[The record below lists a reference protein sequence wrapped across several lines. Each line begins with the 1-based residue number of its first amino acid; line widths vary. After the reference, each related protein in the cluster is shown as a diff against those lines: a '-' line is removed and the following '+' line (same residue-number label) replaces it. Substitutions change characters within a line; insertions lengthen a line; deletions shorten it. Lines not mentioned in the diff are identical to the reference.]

1 MQLED
6 VLMRRASRGDT
17 LVEVLL
23 GVTIFSLVAVITLE
37 TMNRGMAIS
46 QYALETTLVR
56 QQVDAQAEML
66 RYTHDTKSDIWKK
79 LVADNAVS
87 IATVGDNEGGLGLA
101 ACPDNFSNREFALV
115 ATPAHASKISI
126 LNNPGDY
133 KQAETYARVDG
144 DTKKTYG
151 ISVRLVKPSTANGSK
166 DSNKYDAYIKACWMP
181 VGSKM
186 PATIGTIVRLY
197 DSGR

>member
-1 MQLED
+1 
-6 VLMRRASRGDT
+6 MRKFSRGDT

-23 GVTIFSLVAVITLE
+23 GVTIFSLVAVIALE
-37 TMNRGMAIS
+37 TMNRGMAIA
-46 QYALETTLVR
+46 QYSLETTLVR

-66 RYTHDTKSDIWKK
+66 RYAHDMKNDTWKK
-79 LVADNAVS
+79 LVDNNSVS
-87 IATVGDNEGGLGLA
+87 VSVVNDNEGNLGVEKCPDDFSTKEFTLA
-101 ACPDNFSNREFALV
+101 A
-115 ATPAHASKISI
+115 TPSLASKISI

-133 KQAETYARVDG
+133 KAAETYARVDS

-151 ISVRLVKPSTANGSK
+151 ISVRLVKPSTATGSR

-197 DSGR
+197 DSGL

>member
-1 MQLED
+1 
-6 VLMRRASRGDT
+6 MRKLNRGDT

-23 GVTIFSLVAVITLE
+23 GVTIFSLVAVIALE
-37 TMNRGMAIS
+37 TMNRGMAIA
-46 QYALETTLVR
+46 QYSLETTLVR

-66 RYTHDTKSDIWKK
+66 RYAHDMKNDTWKK
-79 LVADNAVS
+79 LVDNNSVSVSAVN
-87 IATVGDNEGGLGLA
+87 DNEGNLGVEKCPDDFSTKEFVLA
-101 ACPDNFSNREFALV
+101 A
-115 ATPAHASKISI
+115 TPSLASKISI

-133 KQAETYARVDG
+133 KAAETYARVDS

-151 ISVRLVKPSTANGSK
+151 ISVRLVKPSTATGSR

-197 DSGR
+197 DSGL

>member
-1 MQLED
+1 
-6 VLMRRASRGDT
+6 MRKFNRGDT

-23 GVTIFSLVAVITLE
+23 GVTIFSLVAVIALE
-37 TMNRGMAIS
+37 TMNRGMAIA
-46 QYALETTLVR
+46 QYSLETTLVR

-66 RYTHDTKSDIWKK
+66 RYAHDMKNDTWKK
-79 LVADNAVS
+79 LVDNNSVS
-87 IATVGDNEGGLGLA
+87 VSVVNGSEGNLGA
-101 ACPDNFSNREFALV
+101 EKCPDDFSTKEFALA
-115 ATPAHASKISI
+115 ATPSLASKISI

-133 KQAETYARVDG
+133 KAAETYARVDS

-151 ISVRLVKPSTANGSK
+151 ISVRLVKPSTATGSR

-197 DSGR
+197 DSGL

>member
-1 MQLED
+1 MLREV
-6 VLMRRASRGDT
+6 VLMRKFNRGDT

-23 GVTIFSLVAVITLE
+23 GVTIFSLVAVIALE
-37 TMNRGMAIS
+37 TMNRGMAIA
-46 QYALETTLVR
+46 QYSLETTLVR
-56 QQVDAQAEML
+56 QQVDAQAEMI
-66 RYTHDTKSDIWKK
+66 RYAHDMKNDTWKK
-79 LVADNAVS
+79 LVDNNSVSVSAVN
-87 IATVGDNEGGLGLA
+87 DNEGNLGVEK
-101 ACPDNFSNREFALV
+101 CPDDFSTKEFALA
-115 ATPAHASKISI
+115 ATPSLASKISI

-133 KQAETYARVDG
+133 KAAETYARVDS

-151 ISVRLVKPSTANGSK
+151 ISVRLVKPSTTTGSR

-197 DSGR
+197 DSGL

>member
-1 MQLED
+1 
-6 VLMRRASRGDT
+6 MRKFNRGDT

-23 GVTIFSLVAVITLE
+23 GVTIFSLVAVIALE
-37 TMNRGMAIS
+37 TMNRGMAIA
-46 QYALETTLVR
+46 QYSLETTLVR

-66 RYTHDTKSDIWKK
+66 RYAHDMKNDTWKK
-79 LVADNAVS
+79 LVDNNSVSVSAVN
-87 IATVGDNEGGLGLA
+87 DNEGNLGVEK
-101 ACPDNFSNREFALV
+101 CPDDFSTKEFALA
-115 ATPAHASKISI
+115 ATPSLASKISI

-133 KQAETYARVDG
+133 KAAETYARVDS

-151 ISVRLVKPSTANGSK
+151 ISVRLVKPSMVTGSR

-197 DSGR
+197 DSGL

>member
-1 MQLED
+1 
-6 VLMRRASRGDT
+6 MRKLNRGDT

-23 GVTIFSLVAVITLE
+23 GVTIFSLVAVVALE
-37 TMNRGMAIS
+37 TMNRGMAIA
-46 QYALETTLVR
+46 QYSLETTLVR

-66 RYTHDTKSDIWKK
+66 RYAHDMKNDTWKK
-79 LVADNAVS
+79 LVDNNSVSVSAVN
-87 IATVGDNEGGLGLA
+87 GNEGNLGVEK
-101 ACPDNFSNREFALV
+101 CPDDFSTKEFALA
-115 ATPAHASKISI
+115 ATPSLASKISI

-133 KQAETYARVDG
+133 KAAETYARVDS

-151 ISVRLVKPSTANGSK
+151 ISVRLVKPSTTTGSR

-197 DSGR
+197 DSGL

>member
-1 MQLED
+1 
-6 VLMRRASRGDT
+6 MRKFNRGDT

-23 GVTIFSLVAVITLE
+23 GVTIFSLVAVIALE
-37 TMNRGMAIS
+37 TMNRGMAIA
-46 QYALETTLVR
+46 QYSLETTLAR

-66 RYTHDTKSDIWKK
+66 RYAHDMKNDTWKK
-79 LVADNAVS
+79 LVDNNSVS
-87 IATVGDNEGGLGLA
+87 VSVVDDNEGSLGVEK
-101 ACPDNFSNREFALV
+101 CPDDFSTKEFALA
-115 ATPAHASKISI
+115 ATPSLASKISI

-133 KQAETYARVDG
+133 KAAETYARVDS

-151 ISVRLVKPSTANGSK
+151 ISVRLVKPSTTTGSR

-197 DSGR
+197 DSGL

>member
-1 MQLED
+1 
-6 VLMRRASRGDT
+6 MRKLNRGDT

-23 GVTIFSLVAVITLE
+23 GVTIFSLVAVVALE
-37 TMNRGMAIS
+37 TMNRGMAIA
-46 QYALETTLVR
+46 QYSLETTLVR
-56 QQVDAQAEML
+56 QQVDAQAEMI
-66 RYTHDTKSDIWKK
+66 RYAHDMKNDTWKK
-79 LVADNAVS
+79 LVDNNSVSVSAVN
-87 IATVGDNEGGLGLA
+87 GNEGNLGVEK
-101 ACPDNFSNREFALV
+101 CPDDFSTKEFALA
-115 ATPAHASKISI
+115 ATPSLASKISI

-133 KQAETYARVDG
+133 KAAETYARVDS

-151 ISVRLVKPSTANGSK
+151 VSVRLVKPSTTTGSR

-197 DSGR
+197 DSGL

>member
-1 MQLED
+1 
-6 VLMRRASRGDT
+6 MRKFNRGDT

-23 GVTIFSLVAVITLE
+23 GVTIFSLVAVISLE
-37 TMNRGMAIS
+37 TMNRGMAIA
-46 QYALETTLVR
+46 QYSLETTLVR

-66 RYTHDTKSDIWKK
+66 RYAHDMKNDTWKK
-79 LVADNAVS
+79 LVDNNSVSVSAVN
-87 IATVGDNEGGLGLA
+87 DNEGNLGVEK
-101 ACPDNFSNREFALV
+101 CPDDFSTKEFALA
-115 ATPAHASKISI
+115 ATPSLASKISI

-133 KQAETYARVDG
+133 KAAETYARVDS

-151 ISVRLVKPSTANGSK
+151 ISVRLVKPSTATGSR

-197 DSGR
+197 DSGL

>member
-1 MQLED
+1 
-6 VLMRRASRGDT
+6 MRKFNRGDT

-23 GVTIFSLVAVITLE
+23 GVTIFSLVAVISLE
-37 TMNRGMAIS
+37 TMNRGMAIA
-46 QYALETTLVR
+46 QYSLETTLVR

-66 RYTHDTKSDIWKK
+66 RYAHDMKNDTWKK
-79 LVADNAVS
+79 LVDNNSVS
-87 IATVGDNEGGLGLA
+87 VSVVNDNEGNLGVEK
-101 ACPDNFSNREFALV
+101 CPDDFSTKEFALA
-115 ATPAHASKISI
+115 ATPSLASKISI

-133 KQAETYARVDG
+133 KAAETYARVDS

-151 ISVRLVKPSTANGSK
+151 ISVRLVKPSTATGSR

-197 DSGR
+197 DSGL

>member
-1 MQLED
+1 
-6 VLMRRASRGDT
+6 MRKFNRGDT

-23 GVTIFSLVAVITLE
+23 GVTIFSLVAVIALE
-37 TMNRGMAIS
+37 TMNRGMAIA
-46 QYALETTLVR
+46 QYSLETTLVR

-66 RYTHDTKSDIWKK
+66 RYAHDMKN
-79 LVADNAVS
+79 DNSVSVSAVN
-87 IATVGDNEGGLGLA
+87 GNEGNLGVEK
-101 ACPDNFSNREFALV
+101 CPDDFSTKEFALT
-115 ATPAHASKISI
+115 ATPSLASKISI

-133 KQAETYARVDG
+133 KAAETYARVDS

-151 ISVRLVKPSTANGSK
+151 ISVRLVKPSTATGSR

-181 VGSKM
+181 VGNKM

-197 DSGR
+197 DSGL

>member
-1 MQLED
+1 
-6 VLMRRASRGDT
+6 MRKFNRGDT

-23 GVTIFSLVAVITLE
+23 GVTIFSLVAVISLE
-37 TMNRGMAIS
+37 TMNRGMAIA
-46 QYALETTLVR
+46 QYSLETTLVR

-66 RYTHDTKSDIWKK
+66 RYAHDMKNDTWKK
-79 LVADNAVS
+79 LVDNNSVSVSAVNS
-87 IATVGDNEGGLGLA
+87 NEGNLGA
-101 ACPDNFSNREFALV
+101 EKCPDDFSTKEFALA
-115 ATPAHASKISI
+115 ATPSLASKISI

-133 KQAETYARVDG
+133 KAAETYARVDS

-151 ISVRLVKPSTANGSK
+151 ISVRLVKPSTATGSR

-197 DSGR
+197 DSGL

>member
-1 MQLED
+1 
-6 VLMRRASRGDT
+6 MRKLNRGDT

-23 GVTIFSLVAVITLE
+23 GVTIFSLVAVIALE
-37 TMNRGMAIS
+37 TMNRGMAIA
-46 QYALETTLVR
+46 QYSLETTLVR

-66 RYTHDTKSDIWKK
+66 RYAHDMKNDTWKK
-79 LVADNAVS
+79 LVDNNSVSVSAVN
-87 IATVGDNEGGLGLA
+87 GNEGNLGVEK
-101 ACPDNFSNREFALV
+101 CPDDFSTKEFALA
-115 ATPAHASKISI
+115 ATPSLASKISI

-133 KQAETYARVDG
+133 KAAETYARVDS

-151 ISVRLVKPSTANGSK
+151 ISVRLVKPSTATGSR

-186 PATIGTIVRLY
+186 PATLGTIVRLY
-197 DSGR
+197 DSGL

>member
-1 MQLED
+1 
-6 VLMRRASRGDT
+6 MRKLNRGDT

-23 GVTIFSLVAVITLE
+23 GVTIFSLVAVIALE
-37 TMNRGMAIS
+37 TMNRGMAIA
-46 QYALETTLVR
+46 QYSLETTLVR

-66 RYTHDTKSDIWKK
+66 RYAHDMKNDTWKK
-79 LVADNAVS
+79 LVDNNSVSVSAVN
-87 IATVGDNEGGLGLA
+87 GNEGNLGVEK
-101 ACPDNFSNREFALV
+101 CPDDFSTKEFALA
-115 ATPAHASKISI
+115 ATPSLASKISI

-133 KQAETYARVDG
+133 KAAETYARVDS

-151 ISVRLVKPSTANGSK
+151 ISVRLVKPSTTTGSR

-197 DSGR
+197 DSGL

>member
-1 MQLED
+1 
-6 VLMRRASRGDT
+6 MRKFNRGDT

-23 GVTIFSLVAVITLE
+23 GVTIFSLVAVIALE
-37 TMNRGMAIS
+37 TMNRGMAIA
-46 QYALETTLVR
+46 QYSLETTLVR
-56 QQVDAQAEML
+56 QQIDAQAEML
-66 RYTHDTKSDIWKK
+66 RYAHDMKNDTWKK
-79 LVADNAVS
+79 LVDNNSVSVSAVNS
-87 IATVGDNEGGLGLA
+87 NEGNLGA
-101 ACPDNFSNREFALV
+101 EKCPDDFSTKEFALA
-115 ATPAHASKISI
+115 ATPSLASKISI

-133 KQAETYARVDG
+133 KAAETYARVDS

-151 ISVRLVKPSTANGSK
+151 ISVRLVKPSTATGSR

-197 DSGR
+197 DSGL

>member
-56 QQVDAQAEML
+56 QQVDAQAEIL
-66 RYTHDTKSDIWKK
+66 RYAHDTKSDIWKK
-79 LVADNAVS
+79 LVNDNAVS
-87 IATVGDNEGGLGLA
+87 IAAVGDNEGGLGMA
-101 ACPDNFSNREFALV
+101 ACPDGFSNREFALA
-115 ATPAHASKISI
+115 ATSAHTSKISI

-151 ISVRLVKPSTANGSK
+151 ISVRLVKPSTATGSK

-197 DSGR
+197 DSGH

>member
-1 MQLED
+1 
-6 VLMRRASRGDT
+6 MRKFNRGDT

-23 GVTIFSLVAVITLE
+23 GVTIFSLVAVIALE
-37 TMNRGMAIS
+37 TMNRGMAIA
-46 QYALETTLVR
+46 QYSLETTLVR

-66 RYTHDTKSDIWKK
+66 RYAHDMKNDTWKK
-79 LVADNAVS
+79 LVDNNSVSVSAVN
-87 IATVGDNEGGLGLA
+87 GNEGNLGVEK
-101 ACPDNFSNREFALV
+101 CPDDFSTKEFALA
-115 ATPAHASKISI
+115 ATPSLASKISI

-133 KQAETYARVDG
+133 KTAETYARVDS

-151 ISVRLVKPSTANGSK
+151 ISVRLVKPSTATGSR

-197 DSGR
+197 DSGL

>member
-1 MQLED
+1 
-6 VLMRRASRGDT
+6 MRKFNRGDT

-23 GVTIFSLVAVITLE
+23 GVTIFSLVAVIALE
-37 TMNRGMAIS
+37 TMNRGMAIA
-46 QYALETTLVR
+46 QYSLETTLVR
-56 QQVDAQAEML
+56 QQVDAQAEIL
-66 RYTHDTKSDIWKK
+66 RYAHDMKNDTWKK
-79 LVADNAVS
+79 LVDNNSVSVSAVN
-87 IATVGDNEGGLGLA
+87 GNEGNLGVEK
-101 ACPDNFSNREFALV
+101 CPDDFSTKEFALA
-115 ATPAHASKISI
+115 ATPSLASKISI

-133 KQAETYARVDG
+133 KAAETYARVDS

-151 ISVRLVKPSTANGSK
+151 ISVRLVKPSTATGSR

-197 DSGR
+197 DSGL

>member
-1 MQLED
+1 
-6 VLMRRASRGDT
+6 MRKFNRGDT

-23 GVTIFSLVAVITLE
+23 GVTIFSLVAVIALE
-37 TMNRGMAIS
+37 TMSRGMAIA
-46 QYALETTLVR
+46 QYSLETTLVR

-66 RYTHDTKSDIWKK
+66 RYAHDMKNDTWKK
-79 LVADNAVS
+79 LVDNNSVS
-87 IATVGDNEGGLGLA
+87 VSVVNDNEGNLGVEK
-101 ACPDNFSNREFALV
+101 CPDDFSTKEFALA
-115 ATPAHASKISI
+115 ATPSLASKISI

-133 KQAETYARVDG
+133 KAAETYARVDS

-151 ISVRLVKPSTANGSK
+151 ISVRLVKPSTATGSR

-197 DSGR
+197 DSGL

>member
-1 MQLED
+1 
-6 VLMRRASRGDT
+6 MRKFNRGDT

-23 GVTIFSLVAVITLE
+23 GVTIFSLVAVIALE
-37 TMNRGMAIS
+37 TMNRGMAIA
-46 QYALETTLVR
+46 QYSLETTLVR

-66 RYTHDTKSDIWKK
+66 RYAHDMKNDTWKK
-79 LVADNAVS
+79 LVDNNSVSVSAVN
-87 IATVGDNEGGLGLA
+87 DNEGNLGVEK
-101 ACPDNFSNREFALV
+101 CPDDFSTKEFALA
-115 ATPAHASKISI
+115 ATPSLASKISI

-133 KQAETYARVDG
+133 KAAETYARVDS

-151 ISVRLVKPSTANGSK
+151 ISVRLVKPSTTTGSG

-197 DSGR
+197 DSGL

>member
-1 MQLED
+1 
-6 VLMRRASRGDT
+6 MRRLNRGDT

-23 GVTIFSLVAVITLE
+23 GVTIFSLVAVVALE
-37 TMNRGMAIS
+37 TMNRGMAIA
-46 QYALETTLVR
+46 QYSLETTLVR

-66 RYTHDTKSDIWKK
+66 RYAHDMKNDTWKK
-79 LVADNAVS
+79 LVDNNSVS
-87 IATVGDNEGGLGLA
+87 VSVVNDNEGNLGVEK
-101 ACPDNFSNREFALV
+101 CPDDFSTKEFALA
-115 ATPAHASKISI
+115 ATPSLASKISI

-133 KQAETYARVDG
+133 KAAETYARVDS

-151 ISVRLVKPSTANGSK
+151 ISVRLVKPSTATGSR

-186 PATIGTIVRLY
+186 PATLGTIVRLY
-197 DSGR
+197 DSGL

>member
-1 MQLED
+1 
-6 VLMRRASRGDT
+6 MRKFNRGDT

-23 GVTIFSLVAVITLE
+23 GVTIFSLVAVIALE
-37 TMNRGMAIS
+37 TMNRGMAIA
-46 QYALETTLVR
+46 QYSLETTLVR

-66 RYTHDTKSDIWKK
+66 RYAHDMKNDTWKK
-79 LVADNAVS
+79 LVDNNSVSVSAVN
-87 IATVGDNEGGLGLA
+87 DNEGDLGVEK
-101 ACPDNFSNREFALV
+101 CPDDFSTKEFALA
-115 ATPAHASKISI
+115 ATPSLASKISI

-133 KQAETYARVDG
+133 KAAETYARVDS

-151 ISVRLVKPSTANGSK
+151 ISVRLVKPSTTTGSR

-197 DSGR
+197 DSGL

>member
-1 MQLED
+1 
-6 VLMRRASRGDT
+6 MRKFNRGDT

-23 GVTIFSLVAVITLE
+23 GVTIFSLVAVIALE
-37 TMNRGMAIS
+37 TMNRGMAIA
-46 QYALETTLVR
+46 QYSLETTLVR

-66 RYTHDTKSDIWKK
+66 RYAHDMKNDTWKK
-79 LVADNAVS
+79 LVDNNSVSVSAVN
-87 IATVGDNEGGLGLA
+87 DNEGNLGVEK
-101 ACPDNFSNREFALV
+101 CPDDFSTKEFALA
-115 ATPAHASKISI
+115 ATPSLASKISI
-126 LNNPGDY
+126 LNNPGNY
-133 KQAETYARVDG
+133 KAAETYARVDS

-151 ISVRLVKPSTANGSK
+151 ISVRLVKPSTTTGSR

-197 DSGR
+197 DSGL

>member
-1 MQLED
+1 
-6 VLMRRASRGDT
+6 MRKFNRGDT

-23 GVTIFSLVAVITLE
+23 GVTIFSLVAVIALE
-37 TMNRGMAIS
+37 TMNRGMAIA
-46 QYALETTLVR
+46 QYSLETTLVR

-66 RYTHDTKSDIWKK
+66 RYAHDMKNDTWKK
-79 LVADNAVS
+79 LVDNNSVK
-87 IATVGDNEGGLGLA
+87 
-101 ACPDNFSNREFALV
+101 EFALA
-115 ATPAHASKISI
+115 ATPSLASKISI

-133 KQAETYARVDG
+133 KAAETYARVDS

-151 ISVRLVKPSTANGSK
+151 ISVRLVKPSTATGSR

-197 DSGR
+197 DSGL

>member
-1 MQLED
+1 
-6 VLMRRASRGDT
+6 MRKFNRGDT

-23 GVTIFSLVAVITLE
+23 GVTIFSLVAVIALE
-37 TMNRGMAIS
+37 TMNRGMAIA
-46 QYALETTLVR
+46 QYSLETTLVR

-66 RYTHDTKSDIWKK
+66 RYAHDMKNDTWKK
-79 LVADNAVS
+79 LVDNNSVSVSAVN
-87 IATVGDNEGGLGLA
+87 GNEGNLGVEK
-101 ACPDNFSNREFALV
+101 CPDNFSTKEFALA
-115 ATPAHASKISI
+115 ATPSLASKISI

-133 KQAETYARVDG
+133 KAAETYARVDS

-151 ISVRLVKPSTANGSK
+151 ISVRLVKPSTATGSR

-197 DSGR
+197 DSGL

>member
-1 MQLED
+1 
-6 VLMRRASRGDT
+6 MRKFNRGDT

-23 GVTIFSLVAVITLE
+23 GVTIFSLVAIIALE
-37 TMNRGMAIS
+37 TMNRGMAIA
-46 QYALETTLVR
+46 QYSLETTLVR

-66 RYTHDTKSDIWKK
+66 RYAHDMKNDTWKK
-79 LVADNAVS
+79 LVDNNSVSVSAVN
-87 IATVGDNEGGLGLA
+87 DNEGNLGVEK
-101 ACPDNFSNREFALV
+101 CPDDFSTKEFALA
-115 ATPAHASKISI
+115 ATPSLASKISI

-133 KQAETYARVDG
+133 KAAETYARVDS

-151 ISVRLVKPSTANGSK
+151 ISVRLVKPSTATGSR

-197 DSGR
+197 DSGL

>member
-1 MQLED
+1 
-6 VLMRRASRGDT
+6 MRKFNRGDT

-23 GVTIFSLVAVITLE
+23 GVTIFSLVAVIALE
-37 TMNRGMAIS
+37 TMNRGMAIA
-46 QYALETTLVR
+46 QYSLETTLVR

-66 RYTHDTKSDIWKK
+66 RYAHDMKNDTWKK
-79 LVADNAVS
+79 LVDNNSVS
-87 IATVGDNEGGLGLA
+87 VSVVNDNEGNLGVEK
-101 ACPDNFSNREFALV
+101 CPDDFSTKEFALA
-115 ATPAHASKISI
+115 ATPSLASKISI

-133 KQAETYARVDG
+133 KAAETYARVDS

-151 ISVRLVKPSTANGSK
+151 ISVRLVKPSTATGSR

-197 DSGR
+197 DSGL

>member
-1 MQLED
+1 
-6 VLMRRASRGDT
+6 MRKFNRGDT

-23 GVTIFSLVAVITLE
+23 GVTIFSLVAVIALE
-37 TMNRGMAIS
+37 TMNRGMAIA
-46 QYALETTLVR
+46 QYSLETTLVR
-56 QQVDAQAEML
+56 QQVDAQAEMI
-66 RYTHDTKSDIWKK
+66 RYAHDMKNDTWKK
-79 LVADNAVS
+79 LVDNNSVSVSAVN
-87 IATVGDNEGGLGLA
+87 GNEGNLGVEK
-101 ACPDNFSNREFALV
+101 CSDDFSTKEFALA
-115 ATPAHASKISI
+115 ATPSLASKISI

-133 KQAETYARVDG
+133 KATETYARVDS

-151 ISVRLVKPSTANGSK
+151 ISVRLVKPSTTVGSR

-197 DSGR
+197 DSGL

>member
-1 MQLED
+1 
-6 VLMRRASRGDT
+6 MRRFNRGDT

-23 GVTIFSLVAVITLE
+23 GVTIFSLVAVIALE
-37 TMNRGMAIS
+37 TMNRGMAIA
-46 QYALETTLVR
+46 QYSLETTLVR

-66 RYTHDTKSDIWKK
+66 RYAHDMKNDTWKK
-79 LVADNAVS
+79 LVDNNSVSVSAVN
-87 IATVGDNEGGLGLA
+87 GNEGNLGVEK
-101 ACPDNFSNREFALV
+101 CPDDFSTKEFALA
-115 ATPAHASKISI
+115 ATPSLASKISI

-133 KQAETYARVDG
+133 KAAETYARVDS

-151 ISVRLVKPSTANGSK
+151 ISVRLVKPSTTTGSR

-197 DSGR
+197 DSGL

>member
-1 MQLED
+1 
-6 VLMRRASRGDT
+6 MRKFSRGDT

-23 GVTIFSLVAVITLE
+23 GVTIFSLVAVIALE
-37 TMNRGMAIS
+37 TMNRGMAIA
-46 QYALETTLVR
+46 QYSLETTLVR

-66 RYTHDTKSDIWKK
+66 RYAHDMKNDTWKK
-79 LVADNAVS
+79 LVDNNSVSVSAVN
-87 IATVGDNEGGLGLA
+87 DNEGNLGVEK
-101 ACPDNFSNREFALV
+101 CPDDFSTKEFALA
-115 ATPAHASKISI
+115 ATPSLASKISI

-133 KQAETYARVDG
+133 KAAETYARVDS

-151 ISVRLVKPSTANGSK
+151 VSVRLVKPSTTTGSR

-197 DSGR
+197 DSGL

>member
-1 MQLED
+1 
-6 VLMRRASRGDT
+6 MRKFNRGDT

-23 GVTIFSLVAVITLE
+23 GVTIFSLVAVVALE
-37 TMNRGMAIS
+37 TMNRGMAIA
-46 QYALETTLVR
+46 QYSLETTLVR

-66 RYTHDTKSDIWKK
+66 RYAHDMKNDTWKK
-79 LVADNAVS
+79 LVDNNSVS
-87 IATVGDNEGGLGLA
+87 VSVVNDNEGNLGA
-101 ACPDNFSNREFALV
+101 EKCPDDFSTKEFALA
-115 ATPAHASKISI
+115 ATPSLASKISI

-133 KQAETYARVDG
+133 KPAETYARVDS

-151 ISVRLVKPSTANGSK
+151 ISVRLVKPSTAIGSR

-197 DSGR
+197 DSGL

>member
-1 MQLED
+1 
-6 VLMRRASRGDT
+6 MRKFNRGDT

-23 GVTIFSLVAVITLE
+23 GVIIFSLVAVIALE
-37 TMNRGMAIS
+37 TMNRGMAIA
-46 QYALETTLVR
+46 QYSLETTLVR

-66 RYTHDTKSDIWKK
+66 RYAHDMKNDTWKK
-79 LVADNAVS
+79 LVDNNSVSVSAVN
-87 IATVGDNEGGLGLA
+87 DNEGNLGVEK
-101 ACPDNFSNREFALV
+101 CPDDFSTKEFALA
-115 ATPAHASKISI
+115 ATPSLASKISI

-133 KQAETYARVDG
+133 KAAETYARVDS

-151 ISVRLVKPSTANGSK
+151 ISVRLVKPSTATGSR

-197 DSGR
+197 DSGL

>member
-1 MQLED
+1 
-6 VLMRRASRGDT
+6 MRKFNRGDT

-23 GVTIFSLVAVITLE
+23 GVTIFSLVAVIALE
-37 TMNRGMAIS
+37 TMNRGMAIA
-46 QYALETTLVR
+46 QYSLETTLVR

-66 RYTHDTKSDIWKK
+66 RYAHDMKNDTWRK
-79 LVADNAVS
+79 LVDNNSVSVSAVN
-87 IATVGDNEGGLGLA
+87 GNEGNLGVEK
-101 ACPDNFSNREFALV
+101 CPDDFSTKEFALA
-115 ATPAHASKISI
+115 ATPSLASKISI

-133 KQAETYARVDG
+133 KAAETYARVDS

-151 ISVRLVKPSTANGSK
+151 ISVRLVKPSTTTGSR

-197 DSGR
+197 DSGL

>member
-1 MQLED
+1 
-6 VLMRRASRGDT
+6 MRKLNRGDT

-23 GVTIFSLVAVITLE
+23 GVTIFSLVAVIALE
-37 TMNRGMAIS
+37 TMNRGMAIA
-46 QYALETTLVR
+46 QYSLETTLVR

-66 RYTHDTKSDIWKK
+66 RYAHDMKNDTWKK
-79 LVADNAVS
+79 LVDNNSVSVSAVN
-87 IATVGDNEGGLGLA
+87 DNEGNLGVEK
-101 ACPDNFSNREFALV
+101 CPDDFSTKEFALA
-115 ATPAHASKISI
+115 ATPSLASKISI

-133 KQAETYARVDG
+133 KAAETYARVDS

-151 ISVRLVKPSTANGSK
+151 ISVRLVKPSTATGSR

-186 PATIGTIVRLY
+186 PATLGTIVRLY
-197 DSGR
+197 DSGL

>member
-1 MQLED
+1 
-6 VLMRRASRGDT
+6 MRKFSRGDT

-23 GVTIFSLVAVITLE
+23 GVTIFSLVAVIALE
-37 TMNRGMAIS
+37 TMNRGMAIA
-46 QYALETTLVR
+46 QYSLETTLVR
-56 QQVDAQAEML
+56 QQVDAQAEMI
-66 RYTHDTKSDIWKK
+66 RYAHDMKNDTWKK
-79 LVADNAVS
+79 LVDNNSVSVSAVN
-87 IATVGDNEGGLGLA
+87 DNEGNLGVEK
-101 ACPDNFSNREFALV
+101 CPDDFSTKEFALA
-115 ATPAHASKISI
+115 ATPSLASKISI

-133 KQAETYARVDG
+133 KAAETYARVDS

-151 ISVRLVKPSTANGSK
+151 ISVRLVKPSTATGSR

-197 DSGR
+197 DSGL

>member
-1 MQLED
+1 
-6 VLMRRASRGDT
+6 MRKFNRGDT

-23 GVTIFSLVAVITLE
+23 GVTIFSLVAVIALE
-37 TMNRGMAIS
+37 TMNRGMAIA
-46 QYALETTLVR
+46 QYSLETTLVR

-66 RYTHDTKSDIWKK
+66 RYAHDMKNDTWKK
-79 LVADNAVS
+79 LVDNNSVSVSAVN
-87 IATVGDNEGGLGLA
+87 DNEGNLGVEK
-101 ACPDNFSNREFALV
+101 CPDDFSTKEFALA
-115 ATPAHASKISI
+115 ATPSLASKISI

-133 KQAETYARVDG
+133 KAAETYARVDS

-151 ISVRLVKPSTANGSK
+151 VSVRLVKPSTATGSR

-197 DSGR
+197 DSGL